1 MCQIVEE
8 YAQKKADFQKAL
20 DIVEHVE
27 NAINNGGMTE
37 QQACMLLGIK
47 NKAYK
52 DAKKLLSENEVL
64 V

>member
-8 YAQKKADFQKAL
+8 YAQEKADLQKAL

-27 NAINNGGMTE
+27 NAASNGNMTE
-37 QQACMLLGIK
+37 QQACKLLGVK
-47 NKAYK
+47 AKAYR
-52 DAKKLLSENEVL
+52 DAKRLLSEKEVL